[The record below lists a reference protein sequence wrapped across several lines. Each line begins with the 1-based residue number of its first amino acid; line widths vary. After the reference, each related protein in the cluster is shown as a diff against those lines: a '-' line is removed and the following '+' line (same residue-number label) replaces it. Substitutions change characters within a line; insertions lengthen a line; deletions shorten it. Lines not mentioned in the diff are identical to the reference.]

1 MSITQQQQGIAQVIA
16 SLDMDQWTGST
27 QMLTLTVDGLTEV
40 FTATNPYF
48 DGDTFAQACG
58 LTERYTEEATP

>member
-48 DGDTFAQACG
+48 DFDGFAQACG
-58 LTERYTEEATP
+58 LTDRYTQEATQ